1 MLAAETVRDPS
12 GLALSS
18 RNGYLNDSQRV
29 EAAQLY
35 GALSK
40 LAAAARSGRTD
51 WRNLERE
58 AQEFLA
64 ARGWQPDYVAIRR
77 QSDLREPSPGEP
89 LVALAAARLGG
100 TRLIDNLEI

>member
-1 MLAAETVRDPS
+1 LD
-12 GLALSS
+12 
-18 RNGYLNDSQRV
+18 DSQRA
-29 EAAQLY
+29 EAAQLHA
-35 GALSK
+35 ALSK
-40 LAAAARSGRTD
+40 LVVEARSGRTD
-51 WRNLERE
+51 WTSLERE

-77 QSDLREPSPGEP
+77 QSDLREPSSGEP